1 MLIQIFEKV
10 VSLSVM
16 ASVMILIVFALK
28 GLLRLKQGYIK
39 KMAFVIMWMMVFV
52 RLTVP
57 FTLDSQVFQVHHV
70 TPTQYVYQ
78 AVMENDIIE
87 SAKNTEQ
94 GISLQKDHTK
104 VEPIAKPDHISNFSS
119 YENNQNGN
127 KGYQILNIVSI
138 TWFGCMSIFFL
149 LLAFTYITTLLKIKN
164 LRLIEYEEL
173 ETLKREL
180 KIARNVKI
188 RLSQEDVDTAVY
200 GIFKPTIVISN
211 KNISQIKHIVIHELV
226 HIKSFDNLK
235 KLFGEIVVSI
245 HWFNPIVWIS
255 RHYFQKDIELAC
267 DEKVISFMGYEERK
281 AYAQSILFFASE
293 HRKMGVKSFASFGQS
308 PVKGRIK
315 NILLLKKQ
323 SIMKPV
329 VSIAVTI
336 FVLAG
341 CMTNPI
347 QQLTDKM
354 VAYALEPNF
363 VNIHTLESEK
373 DSITDYYAVGDTVYY
388 ILTTNFNRG
397 SEQPGYKI
405 GEYNIKTGE
414 NEILLNEKDSDFT
427 ALGLHFTKGY
437 LFYCEKVPN
446 EKKQYET
453 AIIKYDV
460 ENHSKTVLFKPYAKE
475 RVEGYIQINE
485 KGLSFDN
492 IQINGSD
499 DYLIWHEIYRNSLG
513 ECQDQLTIFDI
524 KKNRMK
530 EVLKSNG
537 NQSYANILDG
547 YFAYQKQDP
556 NSNNTLIVRRDI
568 STGKEISIENILS
581 SQPYSAYANEQYF
594 VYKEDFIKG
603 AEIVIHRINENKDY
617 LLWDTLSSQVDEK
630 TLQEYRNGLWGINLI
645 KDKLI
650 LTGVTNIILEVDLEN
665 FQVSI
670 VKEKQSQSTGFYQT
684 KVSNNG
690 ATSLQQARDNE
701 GKPWNLLFYG
711 KLIEEKIK

>member
-39 KMAFVIMWMMVFV
+39 KMAFVIMWIMVFV
-52 RLTVP
+52 RLSVP

-70 TPTQYVYQ
+70 NPTQYVYQ
-78 AVMENDIIE
+78 AVLENDIIT

-94 GISLQKDHTK
+94 GIFSQKKQSNTESIPK
-104 VEPIAKPDHISNFSS
+104 QEKISNISS
-119 YENNQNGN
+119 YESNQNDN
-127 KGYQILNIVSI
+127 KGYAILKILSV
-138 TWFGCMSIFFL
+138 TWFGFMFIFLL
-149 LLAFTYITTLLKIKN
+149 LLAFIYITTLLKIKS
-164 LRLIEYEEL
+164 LQLIEYREL
-173 ETLKREL
+173 ESLKREL
-180 KIARNVKI
+180 KITRTVKI
-188 RLSQEDVDTAVY
+188 KLSQEDIDTAVY
-200 GIFKPTIVISN
+200 GIFRPTIVISN

-235 KLFGEIVVSI
+235 KLFVEIVLSI
-245 HWFNPIVWIS
+245 HWFNPLVWIS

-281 AYAQSILFFASE
+281 AYAESILFFASE
-293 HRKMGVKSFASFGQS
+293 HRKMGTKSFASFGEN
-308 PVKGRIK
+308 PVKGRIR
-315 NILLLKKQ
+315 NILQLKKQ

-347 QQLTDKM
+347 QQLAEKM

-373 DSITDYYAVGDTVYY
+373 NSITDYYAVGDTVYY
-388 ILTTNFNRG
+388 ILSGNLNND
-397 SEQPGYKI
+397 SEQAGYKI
-405 GEYNIKTGE
+405 GKYNIKTGS
-414 NEILLNEKDSDFT
+414 NEIILDDKNSDFT
-427 ALGLHFTKGY
+427 ALGLHFTEGF

-460 ENHSKTVLFKPYAKE
+460 ENHRKTVLFKPYAKE
-475 RVEGYIQINE
+475 RVEGCLKISE

-513 ECQDQLTIFDI
+513 ECQDQLNIFDI
-524 KKNRMK
+524 KNDQIK
-530 EVLKSNG
+530 EVLESNG

-556 NSNNTLIVRRDI
+556 HSNNTLIIRHDI
-568 STGKEISIENILS
+568 RTGKEISIGNILS

-603 AEIVIHRINENKDY
+603 AEIVVHKIKENKDY

-665 FQVSI
+665 FQISI
-670 VKEKQSQSTGFYQT
+670 VKEKKSPSTGFYQT

-690 ATSLQQARDNE
+690 ATSLQQAKDDK
-701 GKPWNLLFYG
+701 GKPLNLLFYG
-711 KLIEEKIK
+711 KLIEQKNN